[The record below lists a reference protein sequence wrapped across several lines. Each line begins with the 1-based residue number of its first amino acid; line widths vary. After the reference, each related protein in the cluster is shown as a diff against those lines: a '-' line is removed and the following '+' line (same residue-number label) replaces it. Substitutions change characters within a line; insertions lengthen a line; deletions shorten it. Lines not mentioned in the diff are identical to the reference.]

1 MDPWGS
7 LFLVREETNLLFSF
21 LTRKILPHGST
32 PMDHVPRLKKMT
44 LNKIQKM
51 GVGALTRLQ
60 PLDLPSPTAAS
71 STFPFEADLF
81 GAMRTILSC
90 FTLGG

>member
-1 MDPWGS
+1 M
-7 LFLVREETNLLFSF
+7 
-21 LTRKILPHGST
+21 RKENNRFVFPLMRKRLPHGST
-32 PMDHVPRLKKMT
+32 PMDHAPRLKKMT

-51 GVGALTRLQ
+51 GVSALTRLP

-71 STFPFEADLF
+71 STFPFEADFF
-81 GAMRTILSC
+81 GAIRMIPSH